1 MAMGRVA
8 TPSNGEGTD
17 FAPVAEINMTP
28 FIDVMLVLLIIFMVT
43 APLMTTGV
51 PLDLPKTGAA
61 QVNVDSKPLS
71 LDINAKGQLF
81 FDGKELPDADILPK
95 LASVAKQG
103 FEERILIRGDKSV
116 DYGRVL
122 QIMTVISQAGYKRTV
137 MVTQPAQ

>member
-1 MAMGRVA
+1 MAGGIRDTQSGDDLA
-8 TPSNGEGTD
+8 ENH
-17 FAPVAEINMTP
+17 EINVTP

-43 APLMTTGV
+43 APMMTTGV

-61 QVNVDSKPLS
+61 QVNIESKPLS
-71 LDINAKGQLF
+71 LDIDAKGRLY
-81 FDGKELPDADILPK
+81 FDGKELPDVEILQK
-95 LASVAKQG
+95 LATVAKQG
-103 FEERILIRGDKSV
+103 FEERILIRGDKKV